1 MADALICVPDD
12 FPSVFDGTFAHERA
26 KKLGEVKVFTGAGAN
41 QEDEL
46 IRRIDRARV
55 AINIR
60 AHAHFTE
67 GVFAACR
74 NLKMVS
80 IWGTGTDNI
89 DLAAAGRHGVTVCN
103 TPGINARAVA
113 DHAPALM
120 LPTP

>member
-1 MADALICVPDD
+1 MADALISVPDD
-12 FPSVFDGTFAHERA
+12 FPTVFDGTPAHARA
-26 KKLGEVKVFTGAGAN
+26 KKLGEGKVVTAAGAN

-46 IRRIDRARV
+46 IRRIDRAHV

-80 IWGTGTDNI
+80 IWGTGTDNV

-103 TPGINARAVA
+103 TPGVNANAEIGRASCRERV
-113 DHAPALM
+113 
-120 LPTP
+120 